1 MIVFNYQKNSQN
13 GAIKL
18 EIKLIYFNQPFWRAE
33 VARLPLFMSKIE
45 FEDFRITDDDLTYLK
60 AHGKLKDGASI
71 PFRQL
76 PVLVV
81 DGESVAQS
89 AGIARICGKLSGM
102 YPENIIEA
110 GKVDQIIDTVTDI
123 NEMLNPSMREDDPMI
138 KKKMRAELSNDALPR
153 YFGYLEEIL
162 EANNSGWFVGDDMT
176 IADIAVWSLIGWIAQ
191 GVLDDIPAD
200 LPKSFERLTHLY
212 NQISQK
218 PKVQEWKRMTYSYEE
233 SATGEYNYHV
243 PDKI

>member
-1 MIVFNYQKNSQN
+1 MK
-13 GAIKL
+13 
-18 EIKLIYFNQPFWRAE
+18 IKLIYFDMPFWRAE
-33 VARLPLFMSKIE
+33 VARLPLFMSNIE
-45 FEDFRITDDDLTYLK
+45 FEDFRITSDDNRYLK
-60 AHGKLKDGASI
+60 ENGMLKDGTII

-76 PVLVV
+76 PVLVAK
-81 DGESVAQS
+81 GQSIAQTG
-89 AGIARICGKLSGM
+89 AIARICGKLSGM
-102 YPENIIEA
+102 YPKDMIEA
-110 GKVDQIIDTVTDI
+110 GRVDQIIDTVTDI
-123 NEMLNPSMREDDPMI
+123 NELLNPSMREDDPVI
-138 KKKMRAELSNDALPR
+138 KKQMRAALSNDALPK

-176 IADIAVWSLIGWIAQ
+176 IADIAVWSLLGWIAQ
-191 GVLDDIPAD
+191 GVLDDIPTD

-218 PKVQEWKRMTYSYEE
+218 PKVQEWKKMTYSYEE

>member
-1 MIVFNYQKNSQN
+1 M
-13 GAIKL
+13 
-18 EIKLIYFNQPFWRAE
+18 PFWRAE
-33 VARLPLFMSKIE
+33 VARLPLFMSNIE
-45 FEDFRITDDDLTYLK
+45 FEDFRITSDDNRYLK
-60 AHGKLKDGASI
+60 ENGMLKDGTII

-76 PVLVV
+76 PVLVAK
-81 DGESVAQS
+81 GQSIAQTG
-89 AGIARICGKLSGM
+89 AIARICGKLSGM
-102 YPENIIEA
+102 YPKDVIEA
-110 GKVDQIIDTVTDI
+110 GRVDQIIDTVTDI
-123 NEMLNPSMREDDPMI
+123 NELLNPSMREDDSVI
-138 KKKMRAELSNDALPR
+138 KKQMRAALSNDALPK

-191 GVLDDIPAD
+191 GVLDDIPTD

-218 PKVQEWKRMTYSYEE
+218 PKVQEWKKMTYSYEE